1 MAIVVQDLEISHPG
15 GGLLFT
21 GVSFR
26 VGDGEHAAI
35 VGVNG
40 VGKST
45 LLRLLAGE
53 LQPSQGAV
61 HIDGRV
67 QLMPQQIG
75 RAYGGITVREL
86 LATVSPEPIRQRAL
100 DLIAA
105 ERALEADPSD
115 DAGVRLA
122 DAIGRWG
129 EVDGYEQEAIWDK
142 CTSSVLRQP
151 LDVAADRPVTELSGG
166 EQKRLA
172 LEIILTSTV
181 DTLLLDEPDNFLD
194 IVGKRWLEHRL
205 NTLKKTILLVSHDRE
220 LLVRSARKII
230 TLEGHGAWTHGAS
243 FATYYDAR
251 TARQERLEDALQ
263 RWNEEER
270 RLFRHYKLMKQR
282 AAVNPDNA
290 SQADAAE
297 TRWEKFVA
305 AGPPQAP
312 ARQQRIRMRL
322 KGAESGR
329 KVVECEGLQIAGL
342 VNPFDLLVR
351 FGERVAVV
359 GPNGTGKSHFLRLL
373 SGESVEHDGRLTFGA
388 RIKVGFFN
396 QMHEHPEWSGKT
408 VLEILAGVNLSY
420 SSSMAVLAR
429 YELQECAEQLFDTL
443 SGGQQARLQVLLLER
458 GGANLLLLDEPTDNL
473 DLDSA
478 EALERALDEFTG
490 TVIGVTHDR
499 WLMRSFDRFL
509 FFDRQGDVSEAPDLE
524 SILPIL
530 GGEEMPAGRA
540 PRLKLLSV
548 QPPAHARPA
557 EAARSSPSPAP
568 RRIDQPGRRSARAAN
583 RVP

>member
-1 MAIVVQDLEISHPG
+1 MAIVVQDVELAHPG
-15 GGLLFT
+15 GGLLCS

-26 VGDGEHAAI
+26 VGDGEHAGL

-53 LQPSQGAV
+53 LQASQGAV

-67 QLMPQQIG
+67 QCMPQQIG
-75 RAYGGITVREL
+75 KAYGYATVREL
-86 LATVSPEPIRQRAL
+86 LAIASPEPIRQRAL

-105 ERALEADPSD
+105 ERALAADPSD
-115 DAGVRLA
+115 AAGVQLA
-122 DAIGRWG
+122 DAIGHWG
-129 EVDGYEQEAIWDK
+129 EIGGYEQEAVWDK
-142 CTSSVLRQP
+142 CTMTVLRQS
-151 LDVAADRPVTELSGG
+151 LDVASDRPVTELSGG

-172 LEIILTSTV
+172 LEILLTSTCEN
-181 DTLLLDEPDNFLD
+181 LLLDEPDNFLD
-194 IVGKRWLEHRL
+194 IVGKRWLERQL
-205 NTLKKTILLVSHDRE
+205 NSLKKTMLLVSHDRE
-220 LLVRSARKII
+220 LLVRAAGKII
-230 TLEGHGAWTHGAS
+230 TLEGHGAWTHGES
-243 FATYYDAR
+243 FATYHEAR
-251 TARQERLEDALQ
+251 EARQERLEDALQ

-270 RLFRHYKLMKQR
+270 RLFRHFKTMKQR
-282 AAVNPDNA
+282 ASVNADNA

-312 ARQQRIRMRL
+312 ARQQKIRMRL

-329 KVVECEGLQIAGL
+329 KVAECTELQIAGL

-359 GPNGTGKSHFLRLL
+359 GPNGSGKSHFLRLL
-373 SGESVEHDGRLTFGA
+373 SGEPVGHAGTLTFGA
-388 RIKVGFFN
+388 RIKVGFFS
-396 QMHEHPEWSGKT
+396 QLHDHPEWAGKT
-408 VLEILAGVNLSY
+408 VLDILAGVNLSF

-429 YELQECAEQLFDTL
+429 YELQECARQTFDTL

-490 TVIGVTHDR
+490 TVVGVTHDR
-499 WLMRSFDRFL
+499 WFMRTFDRFL
-509 FFDRQGDVSEAPDLE
+509 YFDRQGDVSEAPDLDA
-524 SILPIL
+524 ILPIL
-530 GGEEMPAGRA
+530 GGEDAA
-540 PRLKLLSV
+540 NSQTARLKLLTV
-548 QPPAHARPA
+548 RPPEPARVA
-557 EAARSSPSPAP
+557 STPS
-568 RRIDQPGRRSARAAN
+568 RRGRQRGR
-583 RVP
+583 